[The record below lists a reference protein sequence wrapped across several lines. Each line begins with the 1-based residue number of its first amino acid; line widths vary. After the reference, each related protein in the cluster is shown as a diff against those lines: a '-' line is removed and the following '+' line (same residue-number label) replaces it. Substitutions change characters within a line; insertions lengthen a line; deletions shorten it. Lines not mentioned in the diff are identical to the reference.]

1 MEEIKQVLGFEVA
14 TALKNINDLGGAVS
28 NLSGRLTRFGT
39 SVDKFNARFG
49 ATSSAMTSTSNAA
62 GQLNSRLGRLT
73 TSAELLSRIVYT
85 QLVIKGLRLTE
96 KALADA
102 AGEAA
107 RLQIE
112 FAKVSTVADGM
123 FSGLSDVGAAV
134 RQQSAALGID
144 QLEIAGG
151 LYQALQNQ
159 IGGTRS
165 ELLDFNRVASQ
176 FAVGTV
182 TTQNNAIELLS
193 GTLNAYGLD
202 VSRTE
207 ELASKFNKT
216 IEIGNV
222 EGSQLATVFGRVSTR
237 GAELGVT
244 FEELTALLAT
254 LTIRGVKA
262 SEAATQISGV
272 LSAFT
277 KPSEAMKRALDQL
290 NVPSGEFLIRS
301 VGLSDALKQVR
312 DTTDGSAASL
322 AKLFPNVRAL
332 NGASIAARDNLELL
346 NRNIAAVRDTARSLN
361 KERFDTIFQTDAK
374 KLETELNKARIE
386 LTKFGEE
393 LLHVTAE
400 GLKFVGGMD
409 GIITASKN
417 AAPAIAAVAAAT
429 AIYVANT
436 RLAVLQGTALA
447 GVLSRLSKI
456 GLGVGVA
463 ASIGSFIGSSLDER
477 RFESLRKLEAANNQ
491 LVTKFVEGEQKR
503 LTEARDTDA
512 AIVQS
517 SLNASRQQIADF
529 NRATDEMIAGEKRL
543 VSIATDQ
550 LNRFIGTRES
560 LVRELETAA
569 KDSAKAIEDSQA
581 RVRSLTKSKEDRKFD
596 ASLRDAS
603 DPEKISRNLTQAT
616 SEARKAATAL
626 GKAQTDQQI
635 GEALRLFDSAER
647 RAESARALAQ
657 QAGNRGAENSALA
670 TINKLTD
677 RRIAA
682 EKTLQRL
689 QNQRLASAN
698 TEAAKQRQI
707 LDDVKANAKEL
718 LDNLPTVGLNPDKQA
733 QRAANRQ
740 KALANILKAGFS
752 ASDLKLTEA
761 LGLTNLAAEMQREP
775 LPISFNIE
783 GAVNALTDGV
793 QRALDNFKFNAKFD
807 VSGLERAL
815 GTTFRS
821 PDEAAAGLSQAV
833 AEADTLRT
841 KLSGIE
847 QQRASALTGV
857 KAEVQELLKSTDS
870 FGNFLSR
877 SLTVAQPDAQRAL
890 ALMKQFKAEANSLL
904 DSPNVSIEQV
914 KQLFGTVEQLAQ
926 MQNKMGG
933 SIFGSGGG
941 LAPDIEALSRVT
953 EKLAQVARLPTAN
966 AADQARLTELNR
978 LIQGSNSAATNI
990 ETALTRGATALTN
1003 AATRIEQAL
1012 TKNPINRQFGGL
1024 AYHAAGGFARG
1035 SDTIPAMLT
1044 RGETVMTPKATQRFF
1059 SDFQR
1064 MNAGMMPQYRNAGG
1078 TVTNVGDINV
1088 NVNESK
1094 TPQLTGREIGRI
1106 LHREFRKNT
1115 LRPF

>member
-1 MEEIKQVLGFEVA
+1 MEEIKQVLGFEVG
-14 TALKNINDLGGAVS
+14 TALKNISDLGGAVS
-28 NLSGRLTRFGT
+28 NLSGRLNRFGT
-39 SVDKFNARFG
+39 SVDRFNSRFG
-49 ATSSAMTSTSNAA
+49 ATSSAMTSTGNAA
-62 GQLNSRLGRLT
+62 GQLDSRLGRLT

-96 KALADA
+96 KAMTDA
-102 AGEAA
+102 ASEAA

-112 FAKVSTVADGM
+112 LAKVSTVADGM
-123 FSGLSDVGAAV
+123 FTGLPDIGAAV

-159 IGGTRS
+159 IGGS
-165 ELLDFNRVASQ
+165 KAELLDFNRVASQ

-182 TTQNNAIELLS
+182 TSQNNAIELLS

-202 VSRTE
+202 VSRAE

-216 IEIGNV
+216 IEIGNI

-237 GAELGVT
+237 GSELGVT
-244 FEELTALLAT
+244 FEELNGLFAT

-290 NVPSGEFLIRS
+290 NAPSGEFLIRS
-301 VGLSDALKQVR
+301 VGLSEALKQVR
-312 DTTDGSAASL
+312 DTTDGSSSSL

-346 NRNIAAVRDTARSLN
+346 NRNIAAVRDTALSLN
-361 KERFDTIFQTDAK
+361 KERFETIFQTDAK
-374 KLETELNKARIE
+374 NLENELNKARIE

-409 GIITASKN
+409 GIISVSKN

-429 AIYVANT
+429 AVYVANT

-447 GVLSRLSKI
+447 GVLTKLSQI
-456 GLGVGVA
+456 GLGLGVA
-463 ASIGSFIGSSLDER
+463 SSIGNFLGSSLDSSRLEN
-477 RFESLRKLEAANNQ
+477 LRKLEAANNQ
-491 LVTKFVEGEQKR
+491 LVSKFVQGEQTR
-503 LTEARDTDA
+503 LTEARTTDA

-529 NRATDEMIAGEKRL
+529 NRTTDELIAGEKRL
-543 VSIATDQ
+543 VSVATDQ

-560 LVRELETAA
+560 LVRELETSA

-581 RVRSLTKSKEDRKFD
+581 RVRSLTQTKADRQFD
-596 ASLRDAS
+596 ASLRDAA
-603 DPEKISRNLTQAT
+603 DPERISRTLSQAT
-616 SEARKAATAL
+616 SEARKAASAL

-635 GEALRLFDSAER
+635 SEALRLFDSAER

-657 QAGNRGAENSALA
+657 QTGNRGAENSALS
-670 TINKLTD
+670 TINRLTD
-677 RRIAA
+677 QRIAA
-682 EKTLQRL
+682 EKQLQKIQESR
-689 QNQRLASAN
+689 AN
-698 TEAAKQRQI
+698 TLTAEAAKQRQI
-707 LDDVKANAKEL
+707 LDSVKANAKEL
-718 LDNLPTVGLNPDKQA
+718 LDNPPTVGLDPQQQA

-740 KALANILKAGFS
+740 KALGNILKAGFS
-752 ASDLKLTEA
+752 SSDLKLTDA
-761 LGLTNLAAEMQREP
+761 LGLTQLAADMERQP

-783 GAVNALTDGV
+783 GAVNQLTAGV
-793 QRALDNFKFNAKFD
+793 QTALNNFKFNAKFD
-807 VSGLERAL
+807 VTGLERAL

-833 AEADTLRT
+833 TEADALRT

-870 FGNFLSR
+870 FANWLSR
-877 SLTVAQPDAQRAL
+877 SLTVAQPDAQKAL
-890 ALMKQFKAEANSLL
+890 ALMDQFKAKANSLL
-904 DSPNVSIEQV
+904 DSPNVSVDQV
-914 KQLFGTVEQLAQ
+914 RQLFTSVEQLATL
-926 MQNKMGG
+926 QNKISGPV
-933 SIFGSGGG
+933 FGNGAG
-941 LAPDIEALSRVT
+941 LNPDIDVLSRAT
-953 EKLAQVARLPTAN
+953 DKLLQVARLPTADP
-966 AADQARLTELNR
+966 AQSARLEELNR

-1003 AATRIEQAL
+1003 AATRIESAL
-1012 TKNPINRQFGGL
+1012 TKPINRAFGGL
-1024 AYHAAGGFARG
+1024 AYHAGGGLARG
-1035 SDTIPAMLT
+1035 SDTVPAMLT
-1044 RGETVMTPKATQRFF
+1044 RGETVMTKSATQRFF

-1064 MNAGMMPQYRNAGG
+1064 MNAGMQPQYRNAGG
-1078 TVTNVGDINV
+1078 TVTNVGDISI

-1094 TPQLTGREIGRI
+1094 TPQQTGREIART
-1106 LHREFRKNT
+1106 LQREFRKGT
-1115 LRPF
+1115 IQRF